1 MTARKNI
8 EDKLEELGQAIGSD
22 ESLVEN
28 VMSRIDAKPIAES
41 NKTGK
46 SKNKLLFRRFVM
58 NRFTK
63 FAAAAAIIIA
73 VVLSITFLD
82 KSVTPAYAI
91 KQTVEAVKNVRFLHI
106 IMQDDDERIVDE
118 RWIEVGA
125 DGFQARYRQESN
137 FMGMSLLIVDDGETC
152 FFYDRNKN
160 TAVLYDRNEKQY
172 QWIGNLGQ
180 FFEDMAG
187 DSTVTIEENVDY
199 KGQRSHRVRWLKL
212 NQDCYIDPGT
222 KLPIAVGPHDVF
234 YKEPPQGTFEYA
246 IPDGVTIVDKRPG
259 APTEQDPEWMKQDEF
274 ANKQFKRAREALAEG
289 RYTNA
294 IELFGNVVK
303 VQAMRNWAWFWLGQA
318 HYQLDQH
325 QAAITAFTQVIDM
338 SGKFKLVPHYC
349 HLARGYAYQAIGM
362 EEAAWKDFSAAL
374 PVMIDV
380 LRNPQGAKMFDY
392 ADDLLEKGKGLSER
406 ERLNRMIERLREV
419 TGQNFG
425 YDPNASAEEKEQAIA
440 AWEQWY
446 ETSSR
451 IEFTPGADLVPV
463 SPGVEQPGK

>member
-1 MTARKNI
+1 
-8 EDKLEELGQAIGSD
+8 
-22 ESLVEN
+22 
-28 VMSRIDAKPIAES
+28 MSRLM
-41 NKTGK
+41 
-46 SKNKLLFRRFVM
+46 KL
-58 NRFTK
+58 
-63 FAAAAAIIIA
+63 AAAAAIIIA
-73 VVLSITFLD
+73 VVLSITILD

-118 RWIEVGA
+118 RWIEVGV
-125 DGFQARYRQESN
+125 DGFQARYHQESN

-199 KGQRSHRVRWLKL
+199 KGQRAHRVRWLKL
-212 NQDCYIDPGT
+212 NQDCYIDPET
-222 KLPIAVGPHDVF
+222 KLPIAVGPYDV
-234 YKEPPQGTFEYA
+234 YYEQPPPETFAYA
-246 IPDGVTIVDKRPG
+246 IPDGIKVVDKRAGTP
-259 APTEQDPEWMKQDEF
+259 AEQPEWMNQDEI
-274 ANKQFKRAREALAEG
+274 ANEQFKRAREALASG
-289 RYTNA
+289 RYTEA

-338 SGKFKLVPHYC
+338 FAKLKLVPHYC
-349 HLARGYAYQAIGM
+349 HLARGYAYRAIGM

-392 ADDLLEKGKGLSER
+392 ADDPLEKGKGLSEG

-425 YDPNASAEEKEQAIA
+425 YDPNASAEENEQAIA
-440 AWEQWY
+440 AWEKWY
-446 ETSSR
+446 ETSGR
-451 IEFTPGADLVPV
+451 IEFTPGAELVPV
-463 SPGVEQPGK
+463 PPGVEQSGK